1 MWCTEEAGREW
12 RGEPGEAAGPDEGG
26 SGSRAQSRGPAL
38 GQGSRRLQ
46 QGARAPLC
54 PAPPA
59 VCWRPPWGRSVEAV
73 PGPPGGLRAAGEGGQ
88 GVSSLR
94 VLPVSS
100 PPSRSSASPPCR
112 PCPDK
117 ACSCSLALG
126 APARPG
132 PPHTLPS
139 PLQTPLAL
147 QTRASSVALSSWG
160 CPTRKSFPQHVACVF
175 WKVSSSVILH
185 TFAHAHLPR
194 SAGLGPG
201 AHAGHRWRPG
211 SGAPA
216 SQPRAASGR
225 RAQTDLLHVVGLALL
240 PGPGQSLGLRAR
252 HSGSAPRPGDCPV
265 LWQAR
270 CLRRLQCPPHCGLPH
285 APVAL
290 ALPAPGASVPGAA
303 PPCVRRPATSC
314 VAPAVS
320 LRSVPSWVVS

>member
-1 MWCTEEAGREW
+1 MWCTEEAGET
-12 RGEPGEAAGPDEGG
+12 AGPDEGG

-112 PCPDK
+112 PGRDK

-160 CPTRKSFPQHVACVF
+160 CPTRKSFPQHVVCVF

-201 AHAGHRWRPG
+201 AHAGHRWRARGLRTAGPDR
-211 SGAPA
+211 SP
-216 SQPRAASGR
+216 PRGWSSAASGAWPVA
-225 RAQTDLLHVVGLALL
+225 RA
-240 PGPGQSLGLRAR
+240 P
-252 HSGSAPRPGDCPV
+252 GSALRQRSEARGLSG
-265 LWQAR
+265 LWQAPVSPA
-270 CLRRLQCPPHCGLPH
+270 LRPSARARGL
-285 APVAL
+285 
-290 ALPAPGASVPGAA
+290 GAA
-303 PPCVRRPATSC
+303 SARRVGSRGSSAVRQAVRRRTPA
-314 VAPAVS
+314 
-320 LRSVPSWVVS
+320 

>member
-1 MWCTEEAGREW
+1 MARGARGGGGAGR
-12 RGEPGEAAGPDEGG
+12 RRVLKPSSEPRPGAGSGFRKASAGGPRTPLPSPTRCLLEAALG
-26 SGSRAQSRGPAL
+26 AL
-38 GQGSRRLQ
+38 GG
-46 QGARAPLC
+46 GG
-54 PAPPA
+54 
-59 VCWRPPWGRSVEAV
+59 PWPS
-73 PGPPGGLRAAGEGGQ
+73 GGLRAAGEGGQ

-265 LWQAR
+265 LW
-270 CLRRLQCPPHCGLPH
+270 RLQCPPHCGLPH

-290 ALPAPGASVPGAA
+290 ALPAPSASVPGAA
-303 PPCVRRPATSC
+303 PPCGRRPATSC

>member
-1 MWCTEEAGREW
+1 M
-12 RGEPGEAAGPDEGG
+12 
-26 SGSRAQSRGPAL
+26 
-38 GQGSRRLQ
+38 
-46 QGARAPLC
+46 
-54 PAPPA
+54 
-59 VCWRPPWGRSVEAV
+59 EAV

-147 QTRASSVALSSWG
+147 QTRAWSVALSSWG
-160 CPTRKSFPQHVACVF
+160 CPTRKSFLQHVACVF

-194 SAGLGPG
+194 SAGLEQG
-201 AHAGHRWRPG
+201 AHAGHRQRPG

-225 RAQTDLLHVVGLALL
+225 QAQTDLLHVVGLALL

-270 CLRRLQCPPHCGLPH
+270 CLRRLHVPRTAAFRTRPWPWRCQR
-285 APVAL
+285 
-290 ALPAPGASVPGAA
+290 PAHRIPGQLRRASGGR
-303 PPCVRRPATSC
+303 RRPAWRPPS
-314 VAPAVS
+314 VS
-320 LRSVPSWVVS
+320 GVSPRGW

>member
-1 MWCTEEAGREW
+1 MARGARGGGGAGR
-12 RGEPGEAAGPDEGG
+12 RRVRKPSSEP
-26 SGSRAQSRGPAL
+26 RPAL

-73 PGPPGGLRAAGEGGQ
+73 PGPLGGLRAAGEGGQ

-100 PPSRSSASPPCR
+100 PPSRSSASPPCRPCR

-194 SAGLGPG
+194 SAGPG
-201 AHAGHRWRPG
+201 AHVGHRQRPG

-225 RAQTDLLHVVGLALL
+225 RAQTDLLHVVGLVLL
-240 PGPGQSLGLRAR
+240 PGPG
-252 HSGSAPRPGDCPV
+252 
-265 LWQAR
+265 
-270 CLRRLQCPPHCGLPH
+270 
-285 APVAL
+285 
-290 ALPAPGASVPGAA
+290 
-303 PPCVRRPATSC
+303 
-314 VAPAVS
+314 
-320 LRSVPSWVVS
+320 